1 MSYRTILAVI
11 LLSGFFPSAPVRAD
25 HFAIDLE
32 VKADGARKTV
42 KADRAALGVK
52 AKERE
57 ALTAKAGATMTVKWT
72 VTSTAK
78 TGVVKDVL
86 VHFFVVKEE
95 KLGQASV
102 PKLDKDVAAESAL
115 TMDFKPKDKATG
127 ELSFTIASPGIYLLR
142 LETIGAASG
151 ADGHEHFAALDLVIK

>member
-11 LLSGFFPSAPVRAD
+11 LLSGFFPSVPVRAD

-57 ALTAKAGATMTVKWT
+57 ALTA
-72 VTSTAK
+72 
-78 TGVVKDVL
+78 
-86 VHFFVVKEE
+86 
-95 KLGQASV
+95 
-102 PKLDKDVAAESAL
+102 
-115 TMDFKPKDKATG
+115 
-127 ELSFTIASPGIYLLR
+127 
-142 LETIGAASG
+142 
-151 ADGHEHFAALDLVIK
+151 

>member
-1 MSYRTILAVI
+1 MSNRTILVAI
-11 LLSGFFPSAPVRAD
+11 LLSGFFSVPARAD
-25 HFAIDLE
+25 HFTIDLE
-32 VKADGARKTV
+32 VKAGGASKTV

-86 VHFFVVKEE
+86 VHFFVVRQE

-127 ELSFTIASPGIYLLR
+127 ELSFTIAAPGIYLLR

>member
-1 MSYRTILAVI
+1 MSNRTILVAI
-11 LLSGFFPSAPVRAD
+11 LLSGFFSAPARAD
-25 HFAIDLE
+25 HFTIDLE
-32 VKADGARKTV
+32 VKAGGASKTV
-42 KADRAALGVK
+42 KADKAALGVK
-52 AKERE
+52 AKERQ

-78 TGVVKDVL
+78 SGVVKDVL
-86 VHFFVVKEE
+86 VHFFVVREE

-115 TMDFKPKDKATG
+115 TMDFKPKDKAKG

-151 ADGHEHFAALDLVIK
+151 ADGHEHFAALDVVIK